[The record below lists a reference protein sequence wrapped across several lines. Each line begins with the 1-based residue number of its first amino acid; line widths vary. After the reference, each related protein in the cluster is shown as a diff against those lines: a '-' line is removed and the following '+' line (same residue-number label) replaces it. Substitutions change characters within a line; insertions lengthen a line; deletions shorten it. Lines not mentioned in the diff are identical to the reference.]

1 MESFT
6 SPAGCTM
13 AGQQRAQD
21 YLAAHPQY
29 RLRSFRCEVD
39 VPRQEHA

>member
-1 MESFT
+1 
-6 SPAGCTM
+6 M